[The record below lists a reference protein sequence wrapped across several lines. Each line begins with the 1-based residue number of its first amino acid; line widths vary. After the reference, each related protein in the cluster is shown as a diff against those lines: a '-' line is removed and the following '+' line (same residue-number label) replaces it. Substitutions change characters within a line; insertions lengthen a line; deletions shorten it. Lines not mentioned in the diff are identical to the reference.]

1 VGALVVGVVVG
12 DAVGEAVATDE
23 LSVGALVAAVGAPVL
38 MVGEGVSASSTV
50 LEVGEADG
58 SMLVETVGLA
68 VAPGCVTV
76 VGDEVI
82 CCEALGEADGSML
95 VETVGLLD
103 RKGGRKRASFSAVPL
118 HMPGTGV
125 SQHVSACPPPP
136 QRHRDEKVANREL
149 RLGFGTS

>member
-1 VGALVVGVVVG
+1 
-12 DAVGEAVATDE
+12 
-23 LSVGALVAAVGAPVL
+23 
-38 MVGEGVSASSTV
+38 
-50 LEVGEADG
+50 
-58 SMLVETVGLA
+58 